1 MSKKF
6 TKTILS
12 SAVAGLMLISTTAM
26 ANEYDIILYSNGS
39 AKITEKGSAK
49 EVLSAI
55 NTTTGSI
62 MAFNNEEVTKGAA
75 DILKKHGNQMTPDAR
90 NEIQRYLESVAYP
103 VYMPELKLENIK
115 SLNGN
120 DIKKIQKIKEDVSKV
135 VTSANS
141 AEYLSAIRSGGN
153 TEAYLAI
160 NKTSPALSKEYSRI
174 SGNIEQLNKDTTF
187 AIDANGNIT
196 LDETGSVERE
206 SVKNVVAAIQADTT
220 IYQNKDGSYTLDQS
234 APGNVR
240 VNDAVVSL

>member
-1 MSKKF
+1 
-6 TKTILS
+6 
-12 SAVAGLMLISTTAM
+12 
-26 ANEYDIILYSNGS
+26 
-39 AKITEKGSAK
+39 
-49 EVLSAI
+49 
-55 NTTTGSI
+55 
-62 MAFNNEEVTKGAA
+62 
-75 DILKKHGNQMTPDAR
+75 MTPDAR

-120 DIKKIQKIKEDVSKV
+120 DIKKIQKIKEDGSKV

-187 AIDANGNIT
+187 A
-196 LDETGSVERE
+196 
-206 SVKNVVAAIQADTT
+206 
-220 IYQNKDGSYTLDQS
+220 
-234 APGNVR
+234 
-240 VNDAVVSL
+240 